1 MFLDPSGRVTF
12 CAHFIGMRRIVAQI
26 PARTR
31 YLRTVINTAWLYPRA
46 NIDAALAAT
55 AQPVTYDG
63 GETIVGSVA
72 ALTAVAGEIW
82 QNTEAEL
89 PTQGFNVGV
98 GSLLEDLGQKLTFCL
113 PSGLVFLEWRRVRL
127 LTDQA
132 SLPSGGA
139 APVGTEGF
147 LPVFVAPG
155 NIVGAEFDPV
165 RVVRT
170 G

>member
-1 MFLDPSGRVTF
+1 VFLGPSERVTF
-12 CAHFIGMRRIVAQI
+12 CRASIGMRRFAAQI
-26 PARTR
+26 PARGR
-31 YLRTVINTAWLYPRA
+31 YLRTVIDTAWLYPRS

-55 AQPVTYDG
+55 SQPVTYDG

-82 QNTEAEL
+82 ANTEAEF
-89 PTQGFNVGV
+89 PDQGFNIGV

-113 PSGLVFLEWRRVRL
+113 PNGLVFLEWRRVRL
-127 LTDQA
+127 LTDQT
-132 SLPSGGA
+132 SLPVGGA

-155 NIVGAEFDPV
+155 NIVGAAFDPV